1 MGATG
6 LVLKIKH
13 QKRGFQALKLD
24 YSDGVCIK
32 NEMEVFKKL
41 HNPYATSNS
50 PCIKY
55 LVKP

>member
-1 MGATG
+1 MGGTG

-13 QKRGFQALKLD
+13 PKRGFEALKID
-24 YSDGVCIK
+24 YSDGKCIK

-41 HNPYATSNS
+41 HNPYATSYS
-50 PCIKY
+50 PGIKY